1 MSVVRAEAENMC
13 SARVFRLLTDTVEK
27 VENRTAPK
35 ISRKLI
41 LGRLDRCNA
50 PQRRYEDRWL
60 FLCETKWSLTSPRA
74 KRISGPKKFR
84 SSAGK
89 DFFNGIDPLRTS
101 A

>member
-1 MSVVRAEAENMC
+1 MSVVGAEAENMC

-35 ISRKLI
+35 ISRKSI

-50 PQRRYEDRWL
+50 PQRRCEDRWL
-60 FLCETKWSLTSPRA
+60 FLCETMWSLTSPRA

-84 SSAGK
+84 SPPRK
-89 DFFNGIDPLRTS
+89 DFFNTIAQSG
-101 A
+101 